1 MGLESATFI
10 NDLISTNP
18 PGTDARAQGDDH
30 LRLIKAALLATFKNF
45 GRAFYCPVTAASQ
58 TSTVNVAIA
67 DQNKLFPVDCSGGA
81 ITVNLPQGS
90 TLPDGFE
97 VEIIK
102 TDNGLNLLTID
113 GYSAETVNGL
123 TTQTLWQTYQTAK
136 LRYSSSLSAWLMKRE
151 YIPPK
156 GEVTPWIGASA
167 VPEGGFL
174 FINGTTIGDA
184 SSSGTGRANADCEGL
199 FKLIW
204 AEYSQTV
211 SPISGGRGISA
222 AADWTAHKAIGL
234 PNLAGRTWIGL
245 DNLGG
250 ISDAGVLTATVNG
263 ANTAG
268 QTNGEAIGSESNTLL
283 TGNLPTHLHAAGTL
297 AADTNGDHR
306 HLTMNTDVTSGAPS
320 SATQIAQG
328 NPVGNNTAYQA
339 AGSSTEATVGRTNST
354 GTHTHPIS
362 GSSATAGSDNPHANI
377 QPSFVS
383 AWKIKI

>member
-10 NDLISTNP
+10 NDLVSTNP
-18 PGTDARAQGDDH
+18 LGTDTRAQGDDH

-45 GRAFYCPVTAASQ
+45 SRAFYCPVTAASQ

-102 TDNGLNLLTID
+102 TDHSLNLLTID
-113 GYSAETVNGL
+113 GYSSETVNGL
-123 TTQTLWQTYQTAK
+123 ITQTLWQTYQTAK

-156 GEVTPWIGASA
+156 GEVSAWIGASA

-174 FINGTTIGDA
+174 FPNGQTIGDA

-199 FKLIW
+199 FKLLW
-204 AEYSQTV
+204 AEYSNTV
-211 SPISGGRGISA
+211 CPVSTGRGLTA
-222 AADWTAHKAIGL
+222 AADWTAHKTIGL
-234 PNLAGRTWIGL
+234 PNLAGRTWVGL
-245 DNLGG
+245 DNLGA
-250 ISDAGVLTATVNG
+250 ISDAGVLTATTRG

-268 QTNGEAIGSESNTLL
+268 QTNGEAIGSESNTLAVD
-283 TGNLPTHLHAAGTL
+283 GLPA
-297 AADTNGDHR
+297 
-306 HLTMNTDVTSGAPS
+306 SAPS
-320 SATQIAQG
+320 ASHNITAAAPTITSKMRSQFIYSSSG
-328 NPVGNNTAYQA
+328 NIGSIQFPILLGEENFADSTTPNTASA
-339 AGSSTEATVGRTNST
+339 PA
-354 GTHTHPIS
+354 IS
-362 GSSATAGSDNPHANI
+362 GSVTVGNMGSGNAHANV